1 MANGVITVK
10 RTAVINDISG
20 FGKCSLTA
28 AIPILS
34 VLGVECCPLVT
45 AVLSNQTGYK
55 SWHCTDLTDEM
66 PKHLNEW
73 KKLGYKFDSVL
84 TGYMTG
90 EKQADVIINAVKRF
104 KSEGSLIVVD
114 PVMADDGRLYSTYSK
129 ELCKKVI
136 KLASLADIITP
147 NLTELCILSQTSYK
161 ELTSHCNEEDYP
173 LLVAEAAKKLLSD
186 TLRTVIVTG
195 VHYSNSIC
203 NIIVDCDVPTV
214 IKSENYPGSYSGT
227 GDIFSSVVCGE
238 ITKGMSV
245 DYAVRTACK
254 LIERALRD
262 TVREGTDRNDGIAF
276 EKHLGVLINE

>member
-1 MANGVITVK
+1 VITVK

-55 SWHCTDLTDEM
+55 SWHCTDLTGEM
-66 PKHLNEW
+66 PKYLNEW

-104 KSEGSLIVVD
+104 RSEGSLIVVD

-195 VHYSNSIC
+195 VHFSNSIC

-214 IKSENYPGSYSGT
+214 IKSEIYPGSYSGT

>member
-1 MANGVITVK
+1 MK
-10 RTAVINDISG
+10 RTAVFNDISG

-34 VLGVECCPLVT
+34 VLGIECCPMPT

-55 SWHCTDLTDEM
+55 SYHCTDLTGEM
-66 PKHLNEW
+66 PKYLDEW
-73 KKLGYKFDSVL
+73 RKLGCKFDSVL

-90 EKQADVIINAVKRF
+90 EKQADIIIEAVRSF
-104 KSEGSLIVVD
+104 RNDGSLIVVD
-114 PVMADDGRLYSTYSK
+114 PVMADDGKLYSTYSK
-129 ELCKKVI
+129 GLCKKVI
-136 KLASLADIITP
+136 ELSSLADIITP
-147 NLTELCILSQTSYK
+147 NLTELCILSQTGYR
-161 ELTSHCNEEDYP
+161 ELTSHGNDENYP
-173 LLVAEAAKKLLSD
+173 LLVADAAKRLLSD

-214 IKSENYPGSYSGT
+214 IKSEIYGGSYSGT
-227 GDIFSSVVCGE
+227 GDIFSSIVCGE

-254 LIERALRD
+254 LIERSLRD
-262 TVREGTDRNDGIAF
+262 TVRNGTDRNDGIAF
-276 EKHLGVLINE
+276 EKHLGMLINE